1 MMRGSDAGSKLKY
14 VTEETSVDLWWGP
27 ASSMARTSFMLENN
41 SHSQLEADS
50 VPLI

>member
-1 MMRGSDAGSKLKY
+1 MLAANRKLKY

-27 ASSMARTSFMLENN
+27 ASSMTRTSLMLENN

-50 VPLI
+50 IPLI